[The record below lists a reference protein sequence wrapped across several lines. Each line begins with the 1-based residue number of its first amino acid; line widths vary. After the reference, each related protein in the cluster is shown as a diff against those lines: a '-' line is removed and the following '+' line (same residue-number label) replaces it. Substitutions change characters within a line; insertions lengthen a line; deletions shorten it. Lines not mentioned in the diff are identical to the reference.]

1 MTRLTRS
8 VLNAVPIVLLTAAIS
23 CASGQVVTY
32 KVLATN
38 KTSTSEKEMNE
49 AADTGF
55 RFGGCMGGETAIGG
69 SEVVTVMYRTGSEE
83 KGRYAY
89 KLLATTK
96 TSTMQKEMQE
106 AGDAGYEYKGQTVF
120 KTAFGGKEVIVIL
133 ELDRNQKDRTLFEYK
148 LLATTKTS
156 TMQKEL
162 LEAGAAGFEF
172 VGVTV
177 GNSSIGGAEVIS
189 ILRRAKK

>member
-1 MTRLTRS
+1 MTRLMRF
-8 VLNAVPIVLLTAAIS
+8 VLNAGSVLLLITSISYAA
-23 CASGQVVTY
+23 GQAVEY
-32 KVLATN
+32 KVIATN
-38 KTSTSEKEMNE
+38 KTSTSEKEMNQ
-49 AADTGF
+49 AADAGF
-55 RFGGCMGGETAIGG
+55 RFGGCMGGSTAIGG
-69 SEVVTVMYRTGSEE
+69 SEVVTVMYRSAGEE

-96 TSTMQKEMQE
+96 TSTMQKEMQQ

-120 KTAFGGKEVIVIL
+120 STTFGGKEVIVIL
-133 ELDRNQKDRTLFEYK
+133 ELDRDKKDRAQFEYK

-177 GNSSIGGAEVIS
+177 GESSIGGAEVIS
-189 ILRRAKK
+189 ILRRVKK